1 MTPPTDAYVPVEMR
15 WRLVRAGDVVL
26 DPNGTPWMV
35 TERADGPPA
44 GPPYLVLRRGRQDVR
59 SLRDPD
65 QTVRVLVPWPEAAGI
80 VLLREGLGPV
90 RVLDRGE
97 VA

>member
-1 MTPPTDAYVPVEMR
+1 MR

-35 TERADGPPA
+35 EAAYTSGWAQ
-44 GPPYLVLRRGRQDVR
+44 VHGRNH
-59 SLRDPD
+59 DPD
-65 QTVRVLVPWPEAAGI
+65 QTVRVLVPWPEAASI
-80 VLLREGLGPV
+80 LALREALGPV
-90 RVLDRGE
+90 HVLDRNE